1 MAVGTTSACIK
12 IYFKNHEVILKK
24 LHPAWALLQAAEIA
38 GTFTTGGTGI
48 YSFRMFQQACKA
60 TLP

>member
-1 MAVGTTSACIK
+1 VLALKTNV
-12 IYFKNHEVILKK
+12 KNQEVILKK
-24 LHPAWALLQAAEIA
+24 LHPTWALLQAAEIA

-48 YSFRMFQQACKA
+48 CSFCMFQQARKV